1 MTMYPTGQHRP
12 SPQRSLKLYK
22 LKFVPFSN
30 FLSFTVLICAA
41 LVLTQCTNK
50 TSDPSPAPTV
60 VETAQQPDATATIQ
74 PAQPT
79 PTAKSKLTSDPIAT
93 LFATITSATP
103 KPTIRPPK
111 NLERGGTLR
120 FAVPEGPPHTDPH
133 LTVSSGLLTWGT
145 GQSYSRL
152 FKFDLNN
159 GGPVVVCDLCSSWTL
174 STPITLNIK
183 LRGDINWQDIPPLNG
198 RTVTAQDIVFS
209 LKRQATNEYPNASLL
224 SSVADFTAIGDSD
237 IVIRLLTPDSEILEK
252 LADSHSRIV
261 APEVVKAN
269 GDLRRGP
276 TIGSGPWITTESQA
290 DMTRLIVNP
299 SYYGDIPYLDGLD
312 IQVMPGQ
319 GTRVAGMRSKIL
331 DVAQAD
337 WSLISD
343 ATEKFEEIEW
353 IGISNSAAGIEIAMN
368 TARTPIDRQDV
379 RKAMMLAWDPLIA
392 DLMQEDAT
400 ENEDYPSISLGLPL
414 LNPDWQLSTTDLGN
428 RFNDPK
434 QASTILSSTE
444 GVPPEGLTI
453 KVGEYGSEYIDMAQ
467 HMVEELT
474 SAGIQTKL
482 ERVSTR
488 TFGDEVWVNGN
499 YDIFVGAPLPISST
513 TGYLFAIHH
522 SDGPWNTTGY
532 SNPEIDR
539 LITAQAEEYR
549 PDKRAEILLEIQQK
563 ILGGSHRFI
572 IKKRS
577 TYWMWWDYVEN
588 FNPMTPR
595 GDSHFLTQ
603 VWLSQTES

>member
-1 MTMYPTGQHRP
+1 MNPTGQHIP
-12 SPQRSLKLYK
+12 SHQRSLKLYK
-22 LKFVPFSN
+22 LKFVPLRN
-30 FLSFTVLICAA
+30 FLSLAVLLCAA
-41 LVLTQCTNK
+41 LVLTQCTNE
-50 TSDPSPAPTV
+50 TPDRPNPTAV
-60 VETAQQPDATATIQ
+60 VEIAQQPDTTATIQ

-79 PTAKSKLTSDPIAT
+79 PTAKSKLTSDAIAT
-93 LFATITSATP
+93 PFATITSATR
-103 KPTIRPPK
+103 KPTIPPPK

-209 LKRQATNEYPNASLL
+209 LKRQATNEYPNAALL
-224 SSVADFTAIGDSD
+224 SSVAEFTAIGDSD
-237 IVIRLLTPDSEILEK
+237 VIIRLLTPDSEILEK

-312 IQVMPGQ
+312 IQVLPGQ

-368 TARTPIDRQDV
+368 TARSPIDRQDV

-392 DLMQEDAT
+392 DLMQGDAT

-522 SDGPWNTTGY
+522 ADGPWNTTGY

-549 PDKRAEILLEIQQK
+549 PNKRAEILLEIQQK
-563 ILGGSHRFI
+563 ILDGSHRFI

>member
-1 MTMYPTGQHRP
+1 MNPTGQHRP

-22 LKFVPFSN
+22 LKFVPFIN

-41 LVLTQCTNK
+41 LVLTQCTNE
-50 TSDPSPAPTV
+50 TPNRPNSTAV
-60 VETAQQPDATATIQ
+60 VATAQQPDTTATIQ

-368 TARTPIDRQDV
+368 TARSPIDRQDV

-392 DLMQEDAT
+392 DLMQGDAT

-563 ILGGSHRFI
+563 ILDGSHRFI

>member
-1 MTMYPTGQHRP
+1 MYSTGQHRP
-12 SPQRSLKLYK
+12 SLQRSLKLYK
-22 LKFVPFSN
+22 LKFVLLSN
-30 FLSFTVLICAA
+30 FLSLAVLICAA
-41 LVLTQCTNK
+41 LVLTQCANETPE
-50 TSDPSPAPTV
+50 TSNPTAV
-60 VETAQQPDATATIQ
+60 AETAQQPNPTTTVQ

-79 PTAKSKLTSDPIAT
+79 STAKSKLTSGPTAT
-93 LFATITSATP
+93 PFATIRSAAP
-103 KPTIRPPK
+103 RPTIHPPE
-111 NLERGGTLR
+111 NLQRGGTLR

-133 LTVSSGLLTWGT
+133 LTVSSSLLTWGT

-224 SSVADFTAIGDSD
+224 SSVAEFTAIGENE

-276 TIGSGPWITTESQA
+276 TIGSGPWITTDSQA
-290 DMTRLIVNP
+290 DITRLIVNP

-368 TARTPIDRQDV
+368 TARSPIDRQDV

-400 ENEDYPSISLGLPL
+400 ENEDHPSISLGLPL

-522 SDGPWNTTGY
+522 ADGPWNTTGY

-563 ILGGSHRFI
+563 ILDGSHRFI

>member
-1 MTMYPTGQHRP
+1 MYPTGQHRP

-60 VETAQQPDATATIQ
+60 VETAQQPDTTATIQ

-93 LFATITSATP
+93 PFATITSATP

-224 SSVADFTAIGDSD
+224 SSVAEFTAIGDSD

-312 IQVMPGQ
+312 IQVMPSQ
-319 GTRVAGMRSKIL
+319 GTRVAGLRSKIL

-343 ATEKFEEIEW
+343 ATEKFEEIGW
-353 IGISNSAAGIEIAMN
+353 TGISNSAAGIEIAMN
-368 TARTPIDRQDV
+368 TARSPIDRQDV

-434 QASTILSSTE
+434 QASTILSSTK
-444 GVPPEGLTI
+444 GVPAEGLTI

-513 TGYLFAIHH
+513 TGYLYAIHH
-522 SDGPWNTTGY
+522 ADGPWNTTGY

-563 ILGGSHRFI
+563 ILDGSHRFI

>member
-1 MTMYPTGQHRP
+1 MYPTGQHRP

-93 LFATITSATP
+93 PFATITSATP

-224 SSVADFTAIGDSD
+224 SSVAEFTAIGDSD

-434 QASTILSSTE
+434 QASHILSSTE
-444 GVPPEGLTI
+444 GVPAEGLTI

-549 PDKRAEILLEIQQK
+549 PNKRAEILLEIQQK
-563 ILGGSHRFI
+563 ILDGSHRFI

>member
-1 MTMYPTGQHRP
+1 MNPTGQHRP

-30 FLSFTVLICAA
+30 FLSLAVLLCAA
-41 LVLTQCTNK
+41 LVLTQCTNE
-50 TSDPSPAPTV
+50 TPDRPNPTAV
-60 VETAQQPDATATIQ
+60 VEIAQQPDTTATIQ

-93 LFATITSATP
+93 PFATITSATP

-368 TARTPIDRQDV
+368 TARSPIDRQDV

-434 QASTILSSTE
+434 QANTILSSTE

-563 ILGGSHRFI
+563 ILDGSHRFI

>member
-1 MTMYPTGQHRP
+1 MNPTGQHRP

-159 GGPVVVCDLCSSWTL
+159 GGSVVVCDLCSSWTL

-368 TARTPIDRQDV
+368 TARSPIDRQDV

-392 DLMQEDAT
+392 DLMQGDAT
-400 ENEDYPSISLGLPL
+400 ENEEYPSISLGLPL

-474 SAGIQTKL
+474 STGIQTKL

-488 TFGDEVWVNGN
+488 TFGDEVWVNGH

-522 SDGPWNTTGY
+522 ADGPWNTTGY

-563 ILGGSHRFI
+563 ILDGSHRFI

-603 VWLSQTES
+603 VWLSQPET

>member
-1 MTMYPTGQHRP
+1 M
-12 SPQRSLKLYK
+12 
-22 LKFVPFSN
+22 
-30 FLSFTVLICAA
+30 
-41 LVLTQCTNK
+41 
-50 TSDPSPAPTV
+50 
-60 VETAQQPDATATIQ
+60 
-74 PAQPT
+74 
-79 PTAKSKLTSDPIAT
+79 
-93 LFATITSATP
+93 
-103 KPTIRPPK
+103 
-111 NLERGGTLR
+111 
-120 FAVPEGPPHTDPH
+120 
-133 LTVSSGLLTWGT
+133 
-145 GQSYSRL
+145 
-152 FKFDLNN
+152 
-159 GGPVVVCDLCSSWTL
+159 
-174 STPITLNIK
+174 NIK

-224 SSVADFTAIGDSD
+224 SSVAEFTAIGDSD

-368 TARTPIDRQDV
+368 TARSPIDRQDV

-392 DLMQEDAT
+392 DLMQGDAT

-444 GVPPEGLTI
+444 SVPTEGLTI

-563 ILGGSHRFI
+563 ILDGSHRFI

>member
-1 MTMYPTGQHRP
+1 MYPTGQHRP
-12 SPQRSLKLYK
+12 YLQRSLKLYK
-22 LKFVPFSN
+22 LKFVLLSN
-30 FLSFTVLICAA
+30 FLSLAVLICAA
-41 LVLTQCTNK
+41 LVLTQCANETPE
-50 TSDPSPAPTV
+50 TSNPSAV
-60 VETAQQPDATATIQ
+60 AETAQQPDPTTTVQ

-79 PTAKSKLTSDPIAT
+79 STAKSKLTSGPTAT
-93 LFATITSATP
+93 PFATIRSAAP
-103 KPTIRPPK
+103 RPTIHPPE
-111 NLERGGTLR
+111 NLQRGGTLR

-159 GGPVVVCDLCSSWTL
+159 GGPIVVCDLCSSWTL

-224 SSVADFTAIGDSD
+224 SSVAEFTAIGENE

-276 TIGSGPWITTESQA
+276 TIGSGPWITTDSQA
-290 DMTRLIVNP
+290 DITRLIVNP
-299 SYYGDIPYLDGLD
+299 SYYGDMPYLDGLD

-337 WSLISD
+337 WSFISE

-368 TARTPIDRQDV
+368 TARSPVDKQDV
-379 RKAMMLAWDPLIA
+379 RKAMMLTWDPLIT
-392 DLMQEDAT
+392 DMMQEDAT
-400 ENEDYPSISLGLPL
+400 ETKDYPLVSLGLPL
-414 LNPDWQLSTTDLGN
+414 LDPDWQLPTTDFQN
-428 RFNDPK
+428 RFNDQK
-434 QASTILSSTE
+434 QALTILSSTE
-444 GVPPEGLTI
+444 GVPAEGLTI

-467 HMVEELT
+467 HMAEELT
-474 SAGIQTKL
+474 SSGIPTNL
-482 ERVSTR
+482 ERISTR

-532 SNPEIDR
+532 SNPEIDQ

-549 PDKRAEILLEIQQK
+549 PDKRAEMLLEIQQK

-588 FNPMTPR
+588 FNPTTPR
-595 GDSHFLTQ
+595 GDSDFLTH
-603 VWLSQTES
+603 VWLSPTKS

>member
-1 MTMYPTGQHRP
+1 MP
-12 SPQRSLKLYK
+12 L
-22 LKFVPFSN
+22 SN
-30 FLSFTVLICAA
+30 FLSLAVLLCAA
-41 LVLTQCTNK
+41 LVLTQCTNE
-50 TSDPSPAPTV
+50 TPDRPNPTAV
-60 VETAQQPDATATIQ
+60 VEIAQQPDTTATIQ

-93 LFATITSATP
+93 PFATITSATP

-224 SSVADFTAIGDSD
+224 SSVAEFTAIGDSD

-368 TARTPIDRQDV
+368 TARSPIDRQDV

-400 ENEDYPSISLGLPL
+400 ENKYYPSISLGLPL

-522 SDGPWNTTGY
+522 TDGPWNTTGY

-563 ILGGSHRFI
+563 ILDGSHRFI

>member
-1 MTMYPTGQHRP
+1 MYPTGQHRP
-12 SPQRSLKLYK
+12 YLQRSLKLYK
-22 LKFVPFSN
+22 LKFVLLSN
-30 FLSFTVLICAA
+30 FLSLAVLICAA
-41 LVLTQCTNK
+41 LVLTQCANETPE
-50 TSDPSPAPTV
+50 TSNPSAV
-60 VETAQQPDATATIQ
+60 AETAQQPDPTTTVQ

-79 PTAKSKLTSDPIAT
+79 STAKSKLTSGPTAT
-93 LFATITSATP
+93 PFATITSAAP
-103 KPTIRPPK
+103 RPAIRPPE

-152 FKFDLNN
+152 FKFDLSN
-159 GGPVVVCDLCSSWTL
+159 GSPVVVCDLCSSWTL

-209 LKRQATNEYPNASLL
+209 LKRQANIDYPNASLL
-224 SSVADFTAIGDSD
+224 SSVAEFTAIGESD
-237 IVIRLLTPDSEILEK
+237 IVIRLLSPDSEILEK

-276 TIGSGPWITTESQA
+276 TIGSGPWITTDSQA
-290 DMTRLIVNP
+290 DITRLIVNP
-299 SYYGDIPYLDGLD
+299 SYYGDMPYLDGLD

-337 WSLISD
+337 WSFISE

-353 IGISNSAAGIEIAMN
+353 IGVSNSAAGIEIAMN
-368 TARTPIDRQDV
+368 TARSPVDKQDV
-379 RKAMMLAWDPLIA
+379 RKAMMLTWDPLIT
-392 DLMQEDAT
+392 DMMQEDAT
-400 ENEDYPSISLGLPL
+400 ETKDYPLVSLGLPL
-414 LNPDWQLSTTDLGN
+414 LDPDWQLPTTDFQN
-428 RFNDPK
+428 RFNDQK
-434 QASTILSSTE
+434 QARTILSSTE
-444 GVPPEGLTI
+444 GVPAEGLTI

-467 HMVEELT
+467 HMAEELT
-474 SAGIQTKL
+474 SSGIPTNL
-482 ERVSTR
+482 ERISTR
-488 TFGDEVWVNGN
+488 IFGDEVWVNGN

-532 SNPEIDR
+532 SNPEIDQ

-549 PDKRAEILLEIQQK
+549 PDKRAEMLLEIQQK

-588 FNPMTPR
+588 FNPTTPR
-595 GDSHFLTQ
+595 GDSDFLTQ
-603 VWLSQTES
+603 AWLSQTES

>member
-1 MTMYPTGQHRP
+1 MYPTGQHRP
-12 SPQRSLKLYK
+12 YLQRSLKLYK
-22 LKFVPFSN
+22 LKFVLLSN
-30 FLSFTVLICAA
+30 FLSLAVLICAA
-41 LVLTQCTNK
+41 LVLTQCANETPE
-50 TSDPSPAPTV
+50 TSNPSAV
-60 VETAQQPDATATIQ
+60 AETAQQPDPTTTVQ

-79 PTAKSKLTSDPIAT
+79 STAKSKLTSGPTAT
-93 LFATITSATP
+93 PFATIRSAAP
-103 KPTIRPPK
+103 RPTIHPPE
-111 NLERGGTLR
+111 NLQRGGTLR

-224 SSVADFTAIGDSD
+224 SSVAEFTAIGENE

-276 TIGSGPWITTESQA
+276 TIGSGPWITTDSQA
-290 DMTRLIVNP
+290 DITRLIVNP
-299 SYYGDIPYLDGLD
+299 SYYGDMPYLDGLD

-337 WSLISD
+337 WSFISE

-353 IGISNSAAGIEIAMN
+353 IGVSNSAAGIEIAMN
-368 TARTPIDRQDV
+368 TARSPVDKQDV
-379 RKAMMLAWDPLIA
+379 RKAMMLTWDPLIT
-392 DLMQEDAT
+392 DMMQEDAT
-400 ENEDYPSISLGLPL
+400 ETKDYPLVSLGLPL
-414 LNPDWQLSTTDLGN
+414 LDPDWQLPTTDFQN
-428 RFNDPK
+428 RFNDQK
-434 QASTILSSTE
+434 QARTMLSSTE
-444 GVPPEGLTI
+444 GVPAEGLTI

-467 HMVEELT
+467 HMAEELT
-474 SAGIQTKL
+474 SSGIPTNL
-482 ERVSTR
+482 ERISTR

-532 SNPEIDR
+532 SNPEIDQ

-549 PDKRAEILLEIQQK
+549 PDKRAEMLLEIQQK

-588 FNPMTPR
+588 FNPTTPR
-595 GDSHFLTQ
+595 GDSDFLTQ
-603 VWLSQTES
+603 AWLSQTES

>member
-1 MTMYPTGQHRP
+1 MNPTGQHRP

-22 LKFVPFSN
+22 LKFVPLSN
-30 FLSFTVLICAA
+30 FLSLAVLLCAA
-41 LVLTQCTNK
+41 LVLTQCTNE
-50 TSDPSPAPTV
+50 TPDRPNPTAV
-60 VETAQQPDATATIQ
+60 VEIAQQPDTTATIQ

-93 LFATITSATP
+93 PFATITSATP

-353 IGISNSAAGIEIAMN
+353 TGISNSAAGIEIAMN
-368 TARTPIDRQDV
+368 TARSPIDRQDV

-522 SDGPWNTTGY
+522 ADGPWNTTGY

-549 PDKRAEILLEIQQK
+549 PDKRAQILLEIQQK

-588 FNPMTPR
+588 FNPTTPR
-595 GDSHFLTQ
+595 GDSDFLTH
-603 VWLSQTES
+603 VWLSQTKS

>member
-1 MTMYPTGQHRP
+1 MNPTGQHRP

-22 LKFVPFSN
+22 LKFVPLRN
-30 FLSFTVLICAA
+30 FLSLAVLLCAA
-41 LVLTQCTNK
+41 LVLTQCTNE
-50 TSDPSPAPTV
+50 TPDRPNPTAV
-60 VETAQQPDATATIQ
+60 VEIAQQPDTTANIQ

-93 LFATITSATP
+93 PFATITSATR

-111 NLERGGTLR
+111 NLKRGGTLR

-224 SSVADFTAIGDSD
+224 SSVAEFTAIGDSD

-337 WSLISD
+337 WSFISD

-368 TARTPIDRQDV
+368 TARSPIDRQDV

-434 QASTILSSTE
+434 QASHILSSTE
-444 GVPPEGLTI
+444 GVPAEGLTI

-563 ILGGSHRFI
+563 ILDGSHRFI

>member
-1 MTMYPTGQHRP
+1 MYPTGQHRP

-93 LFATITSATP
+93 PFATITSATR
-103 KPTIRPPK
+103 KPTIPPPK

-224 SSVADFTAIGDSD
+224 SSVAEFTAIGDSD

-368 TARTPIDRQDV
+368 TARSPIDRQDV

-434 QASTILSSTE
+434 QASHILSSTE
-444 GVPPEGLTI
+444 GVPAEGLTI

-522 SDGPWNTTGY
+522 ADGPWNTTGY
-532 SNPEIDR
+532 SNPEIDQ

-549 PDKRAEILLEIQQK
+549 PDKRAEILLDIQQK
-563 ILGGSHRFI
+563 ILDGSHRFI